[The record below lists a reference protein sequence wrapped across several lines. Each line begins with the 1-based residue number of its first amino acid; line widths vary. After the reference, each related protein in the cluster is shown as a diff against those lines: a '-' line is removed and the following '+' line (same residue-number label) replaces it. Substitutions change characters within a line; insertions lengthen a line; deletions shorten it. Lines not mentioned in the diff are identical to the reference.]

1 MTRDRARLVKRALEI
16 LVIVEDHKGDDLLAA
31 EDIVDLLSRW
41 DCETLERCARVC
53 EHLAKE
59 WRDVSALNPTE
70 SAKALRERSAEAC
83 DMAAHRIAPWLYGAV
98 PSPGLPSEDK

>member
-16 LVIVEDHKGDDLLAA
+16 LVIVEDHKGDELDAA
-31 EDIVDLLSRW
+31 EDIVALLSTW
-41 DCETLERCARVC
+41 DRQVHERCARAC

-59 WRDVSALNPTE
+59 WRDVSSLNPTE

-83 DMAAHRIAPWLYGAV
+83 DMAAHRIAPWLYGTV
-98 PSPGLPSEDK
+98 PSKGEE